1 MLIQQV
7 RFNSN
12 GPLPGNALGAAGH
25 FGNFLQDQRV
35 LHRGGR
41 ALAPGKGA
49 VALHQHT
56 GERPR
61 VQAATAELLHDH
73 STGIGLIRRVD
84 LILRQTTG
92 TGYVAVGKIRVGSA
106 VSRYVPPGLR
116 PRTGPGRMGVGN
128 APDLRERLI

>member
-1 MLIQQV
+1 MGRSPAMRSV
-7 RFNSN
+7 RLAILAISSKISAFSTE
-12 GPLPGNALGAAGH
+12 A
-25 FGNFLQDQRV
+25 
-35 LHRGGR
+35 
-41 ALAPGKGA
+41 APGKGA

-73 STGIGLIRRVD
+73 PTSIGLIRRVD

-106 VSRYVPPGLR
+106 VGRYVPPGLR